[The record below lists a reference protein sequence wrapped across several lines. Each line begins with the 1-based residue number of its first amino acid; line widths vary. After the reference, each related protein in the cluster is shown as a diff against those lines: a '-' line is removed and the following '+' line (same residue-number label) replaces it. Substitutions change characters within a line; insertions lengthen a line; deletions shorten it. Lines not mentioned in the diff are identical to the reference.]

1 MTLKLQQRFTEEVKK
16 ITNDDERMQSTDSNV
31 YGTIKDLLYQ
41 KEEIKW
47 KFQ

>member
-1 MTLKLQQRFTEEVKK
+1 MTLKSQQRFTEEVKK
-16 ITNDDERMQSTDSNV
+16 IINDAERMQSTDSNT
-31 YGTIKDLLYQ
+31 YGTINDLLYQ